1 MSVTGMMT
9 ATATK
14 RIMMIHKRTKAHKGM
29 PQNLRGRYFSSKL
42 GEPGTLWPLARPDL
56 GKGEGH
62 LEPGRSPVGVARDGE
77 GKAASM
83 SAMEPSREPF
93 GDFSFSFASRMLR
106 RPSRLAVF
114 PRSRFEA
121 NFVAR
126 LINSGRLLEL
136 PRTSESLVA
145 ARFSRG
151 GLLAFFVCCAGSGD
165 VVLPVPIAPPFSRL
179 PRIWLIR
186 GSKDVTG
193 VTLPELGALE
203 GAISEGV
210 GKASPTAEEL

>member
-93 GDFSFSFASRMLR
+93 GDLSFSLASRMLR

-151 GLLAFFVCCAGSGD
+151 GLLAFFICLLCWLRRCSTPSPDCTTLFEAAENLINTRIQRRD
-165 VVLPVPIAPPFSRL
+165 RCHIARA
-179 PRIWLIR
+179 W
-186 GSKDVTG
+186 
-193 VTLPELGALE
+193 GA
-203 GAISEGV
+203 
-210 GKASPTAEEL
+210 